1 MRLYLFIYKTKE
13 PRVFC
18 ADCTNF
24 FDIRDA
30 VDSEGIYAVEMFRK
44 FNIVIIKHNVI
55 KKICS
60 E

>member
-44 FNIVIIKHNVI
+44 FKIVIIKQNVI
-55 KKICS
+55 KKNL
-60 E
+60 